1 MNKGNFMMKIKDIS
15 GCTVYG
21 MFRAG
26 FSGMFRV
33 YNDVFDDAPAGYDI
47 AMKKKLTREYNNI
60 CRIA

>member
-1 MNKGNFMMKIKDIS
+1 
-15 GCTVYG
+15 